1 MFYIS
6 SVDLEHQMHAEDL
19 ARKGIFEMGEVINSD
34 DREVEEIE
42 NIKLQIFERD
52 SA

>member
-1 MFYIS
+1 MS
-6 SVDLEHQMHAEDL
+6 WVDVILEDL
-19 ARKGIFEMGEVINSD
+19 ARKSIFEIEEVINSD